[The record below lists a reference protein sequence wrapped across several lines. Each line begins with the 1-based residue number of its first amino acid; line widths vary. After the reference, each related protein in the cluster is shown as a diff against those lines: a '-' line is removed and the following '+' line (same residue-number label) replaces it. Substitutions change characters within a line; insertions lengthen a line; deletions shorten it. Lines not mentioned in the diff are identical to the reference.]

1 MRRRVRERIVMTA
14 RPYHFAAIVGGAIA
28 GSVAA
33 EILADHG
40 VQVVVIEQNKRPY
53 GKIEDGL
60 PRWHLEQRKQEYSRI
75 DARLKKSGVFFLP
88 STRLGRDLDFQ
99 DLCHNWGFSVV
110 VLANG
115 AWRDKEL
122 GIPGAADFID
132 KGLVYQNRF
141 IYWYN
146 HKNEEGYTGP
156 RYQAPDQALVVGGG
170 LASIDVAKVL
180 QLENYERALR
190 SRGVPTDVY
199 ELEKKGVPAVC
210 QMYGIAPEDLGVK
223 GCLLIY
229 RRREQDMPLAQPPEN
244 ATPEQI
250 AKTEA
255 TRQKM
260 LRLVREKYLFRVQD
274 RRVATGL
281 LIEDGRLVGLK
292 VAETKVEGRKAEPI
306 AGSKYELRAPLVI
319 SSIGSVPEKIPG
331 VVMKGEYY
339 NFNDGPLPRY
349 VGTDGVFGVG
359 NVVTGQGNI
368 RASLVHSQQVT
379 TKLIENYI
387 GIGDGASAAARFY
400 ASAEAQ
406 GAVQAQA
413 VLARVRVMPG
423 LSDLEVAAI
432 KQRIHILQERVGYTG
447 DYDSWIASAPPPV
460 TASQENFPT
469 HLAQDSVHPSVS
481 SSAALDCLGC
491 L

>member
-1 MRRRVRERIVMTA
+1 MMTA

-40 VQVVVIEQNKRPY
+40 IQVVVIEQNKRPY

-75 DARLKKSGVFFLP
+75 DARLRKPGVFFLP
-88 STRLGRDLDFQ
+88 CTRLGRDLDFQ
-99 DLCHNWGFSVV
+99 DLCDNWGFSVV

-115 AWRDKEL
+115 AWRDREL
-122 GIPGAADFID
+122 GIPRTEIFIG
-132 KGLVYQNRF
+132 KGLVYQNPF

-146 HKNEEGYTGP
+146 HNNEEGYTGP
-156 RYQAPDQALVVGGG
+156 RYHAPDEALVVGGG
-170 LASIDVAKVL
+170 LASIDVVKVL
-180 QLENYERALR
+180 QLENYERVLR
-190 SRGVPTDVY
+190 ARGVQTDVY

-210 QMYGIAPEDLGVK
+210 KMYGITPEDLGVK

-244 ATPEQI
+244 ATPEQV

-255 TRQKM
+255 IRQKM
-260 LRLVREKYLFRVQD
+260 LRLAQEKYLFRVQD

-292 VAETKVEGRKAEPI
+292 VAETKVEGRKVEPI
-306 AGSKYELRAPLVI
+306 AGSEYQLRAPLVI
-319 SSIGSVPEKIPG
+319 SSIGSVPEEIPG

-339 NFNDGPLPRY
+339 DFNGKTLPRY
-349 VGTDGVFGVG
+349 VGSDHVFGVG

-368 RASLVHSQQVT
+368 RASLIHSQEVS
-379 TKLIENYI
+379 TKLIESYI
-387 GIGDGASAAARFY
+387 GVAEGGSASARFY
-400 ASAEAQ
+400 AGAEAQ
-406 GAVQAQA
+406 GAAQAQA
-413 VLARVRVMPG
+413 VRDRVQVMPG
-423 LSDLEVAAI
+423 LSYLEIAALER
-432 KQRIHILQERVGYTG
+432 RIRVLQERVGYTG
-447 DYDSWIASAPPPV
+447 DYDSWIAGATPAV
-460 TASQENFPT
+460 TAGQVNFAEEST
-469 HLAQDSVHPSVS
+469 HQSLP
-481 SSAALDCLGC
+481 SSAALDCAVC
-491 L
+491 R